1 MLNINT
7 NLSSLIAQRS
17 MKQSTNKLNQAIER
31 LTTGFKINHAKD
43 NAANYNIATN
53 MTTQIGSLDVAEDN
67 TSMGLD
73 ILTTASDNLSLI
85 QERVQRLR
93 DLQEQACNGT
103 YGEQALLAINAECN
117 ALVDE
122 INRLYLGTEY
132 NGCNLF
138 LEASVGADGSQE
150 ILQDMVANESTKF
163 SDLGISDCSFEVKD
177 SSGTTLQTYDIE
189 ESDTIGDLFTT
200 LKTHGF
206 STKIS
211 NGVIEINAFDGKY
224 VTGDLM
230 TELGINTQ
238 ADTFVESTEQTS
250 TVQVTYTTSTTTPG
264 YTYTTGVAQTSGV
277 LNYTVTTTTTSTE
290 TSSFINAITRR
301 DTRYMT
307 ALSSVDPAVELAD
320 GTYKISTPEE
330 LAQLA
335 TMTNAGLVSGGDEF
349 VLAND
354 IDLSGYASGEG
365 WVPIGTGTP
374 YSATTTFT
382 GIFDGNGYTIS
393 NLTINRN
400 SQYQGLFGSTS
411 HSTIKNLSII
421 DSSIKGLDNVGLL
434 IGHTSET
441 SVENIYIKGEATADT
456 HIGGLIG
463 HSSGGNINKCYLE
476 ISLSTSGSYIGG
488 IAGISHGTYIEN
500 SYVTGEVHATSANQY
515 IGGFVGDFYS
525 STRFGTIDNCLLNLS
540 DSTNVLAFIGIAGDQ
555 SVITNSGVMGVELS
569 SAIFCYTA
577 RGSLTIKD
585 CFYNSAQN
593 GKNYCNTFS
602 NSAYADS
609 NIIMTDTPL
618 FTIENNALID
628 TTLITTSTITAT
640 ETTELSTIGLSSN
653 NTIKVVS
660 KADKTAT
667 TGITSTISVNGS
679 TTIGDLISAL
689 QTAGLSAS
697 FSAGKISISASD
709 LVYLD
714 AISSTLSTEIGINAG
729 SGRSWHST
737 TIAPVTNTFTHTLSG
752 TTTMGNLGLNSSRS
766 IEIKNNGATQSIS
779 IGKNTTFQELD
790 DMLQAKGFTVGLN
803 NGVVSISANRDLYV
817 NSSLLADLLCL
828 GGVNKVDGATYSNLP
843 SGNLGYTINLIDQ
856 VGNVYAPGA
865 FTLQIGVNSDENSQ
879 ITVQTAFSLGG
890 YSDFRNIGIDGN
902 NYLAQIDEMLEVLSA
917 RQVELGSAQN
927 RLMSALDE
935 ITVQRENLISSR
947 STLRDADIADI
958 SSEYIK
964 QQILQQASATL
975 LSTANQSA
983 SIALSLI

>member
-1 MLNINT
+1 MLSINT
-7 NLSSLIAQRS
+7 NLSSLIAQNS
-17 MKQSTNKLNQAIER
+17 LKQSTNRLNTAIER

-122 INRLYLGTEY
+122 INRLYLTTEY

-138 LEASVGADGSQE
+138 LETSVGADGSQE

-163 SDLGISDCSFEVKD
+163 SDLGIANCSFEVKD
-177 SSGTTLQTYDIE
+177 SSGATIQTYDIE

-200 LKTHGF
+200 LKNHGF

-211 NGVIEINAFDGKY
+211 NGVIEINAYDGKY

-320 GTYKISTPEE
+320 GTYKISTAAE

-335 TMTNAGLVSGGDEF
+335 TMTNAGLISTGDEF

-354 IDLSGYASGEG
+354 IDLSGYSN
-365 WVPIGTGTP
+365 WTPIGNNWGGVFN
-374 YSATTTFT
+374 AT
-382 GIFDGNGYTIS
+382 FDGNGYVVS
-393 NLTINRN
+393 NLTSTSEDYCGLFSLVYGGSVKNLGIKNFSVFATN
-400 SQYQGLFGSTS
+400 QFCGALVGEIYQGIIENCYAINGTSKVANNFVGGLCGKIYDTTVSNSFASMVNVICAYRYSGGFTGAISHNTTIQNCFSDGNISGYEFCAGFIGGNPSDEGIIANIKDCTSAGSVSGSNYHGLFIGRSN
-411 HSTIKNLSII
+411 STIFSN
-421 DSSIKGLDNVGLL
+421 
-434 IGHTSET
+434 
-441 SVENIYIKGEATADT
+441 
-456 HIGGLIG
+456 
-463 HSSGGNINKCYLE
+463 C
-476 ISLSTSGSYIGG
+476 
-488 IAGISHGTYIEN
+488 
-500 SYVTGEVHATSANQY
+500 
-515 IGGFVGDFYS
+515 YS
-525 STRFGTIDNCLLNLS
+525 SCTPSLNFAGTDASLTNSAAFTIDNNATLTNKLL
-540 DSTNVLAFIGIAGDQ
+540 
-555 SVITNSGVMGVELS
+555 
-569 SAIFCYTA
+569 
-577 RGSLTIKD
+577 
-585 CFYNSAQN
+585 
-593 GKNYCNTFS
+593 
-602 NSAYADS
+602 
-609 NIIMTDTPL
+609 
-618 FTIENNALID
+618 D
-628 TTLITTSTITAT
+628 TTTITAT
-640 ETTELSTIGLSSN
+640 ETTELSTIGLNSN

-667 TGITSTISVNGS
+667 TGTTSTISVNGS

-714 AISSTLSTEIGINAG
+714 AISSALSAEIGINAG
-729 SGRSWHST
+729 SGRSWNST
-737 TIAPVTNTFTHTLSG
+737 TVAPVTNTFTHTLSG

-766 IEIKNNGATQSIS
+766 IEIKNNGVNQSIS
-779 IGKNTTFQELD
+779 INKNTTFQELN

-803 NGVVSISANRDLYV
+803 NGVVSISANSDLYV

-828 GGVNKVDGATYSNLP
+828 GTVNKVEGATYSNLP

-856 VGNVYAPGA
+856 VGEIYAPGA

-890 YSDFRNIGIDGN
+890 YSDFRNIGVDGN

-958 SSEYIK
+958 SSEYIR

>member
-7 NLSSLIAQRS
+7 NLSSFIAQRS

-67 TSMGLD
+67 AMTSLD
-73 ILTTASDNLSLI
+73 LLTTASDNLSLI

-138 LEASVGADGSQE
+138 LETSVGADGSQE

-320 GTYKISTPEE
+320 GTYKISTAAE

-335 TMTNAGLVSGGDEF
+335 TMTNAGLVSSGDEF

-354 IDLSGYASGEG
+354 IDLSGYSN
-365 WVPIGTGTP
+365 WTPIGETE
-374 YSATTTFT
+374 SLFNLDLAFK
-382 GIFDGNGYTIS
+382 GIFDGNGFVVSNINIDYNKNDINYAVGFFGNIS
-393 NLTINRN
+393 NC
-400 SQYQGLFGSTS
+400 
-411 HSTIKNLSII
+411 TIKNLGI
-421 DSSIKGLDNVGLL
+421 
-434 IGHTSET
+434 
-441 SVENIYIKGEATADT
+441 ENITVTATGSGSGNSDQKIAGSLAGNANSSTIDNCYST
-456 HIGGLIG
+456 GSIDNAYNIAGGLIG
-463 HSSGGNINKCYLE
+463 IATTSCNISNCYTSCDVISSYYPGGFIGAVEPWFSEEGTTITNCFATGDTTQRVDSFRSAFIACFGGKSIIRDCY
-476 ISLSTSGSYIGG
+476 
-488 IAGISHGTYIEN
+488 A
-500 SYVTGEVHATSANQY
+500 TGSANY
-515 IGGFVGDFYS
+515 FIASYRTKAS
-525 STRFGTIDNCLLNLS
+525 SYNIHWNNSTLNPAEKIMDYTGTIVAATTTY
-540 DSTNVLAFIGIAGDQ
+540 STA
-555 SVITNSGVMGVELS
+555 TN
-569 SAIFCYTA
+569 AT
-577 RGSLTIKD
+577 
-585 CFYNSAQN
+585 
-593 GKNYCNTFS
+593 
-602 NSAYADS
+602 
-609 NIIMTDTPL
+609 MTYDTY
-618 FTIENNALID
+618 
-628 TTLITTSTITAT
+628 TTSTVTAT

-729 SGRSWHST
+729 AGRSWNST
-737 TIAPVTNTFTHTLSG
+737 TVAPVTNTFTHTLSG
-752 TTTMGNLGLNSSRS
+752 TTTMGNLGLTGTRN

-779 IGKNTTFQELD
+779 INKNTTFQELD
-790 DMLQAKGFTVGLN
+790 DMLHTKGFTVGLN
-803 NGVVSISANRDLYV
+803 NGIVSISADSDLYV
-817 NSSLLADLLCL
+817 NSSVLADLLCL
-828 GGVNKVDGATYSNLP
+828 GAVNKVEGATYSNLP

-890 YSDFRNIGIDGN
+890 YSDFRNIGVDGN
-902 NYLAQIDEMLEVLSA
+902 NYLAQIDEMLEKLSA

-958 SSEYIK
+958 SSEYIR

-975 LSTANQSA
+975 LSTANQSP
-983 SIALSLI
+983 SIALQLI

>member
-1 MLNINT
+1 MLSINT
-7 NLSSLIAQRS
+7 NLSSLIVQNS
-17 MKQSTNKLNQAIER
+17 LKQSTNRLNTAIER

-138 LEASVGADGSQE
+138 LETSVGADGSQE

-163 SDLGISDCSFEVKD
+163 SDLGISNCSFEVKD

-200 LKTHGF
+200 LKTHSF
-206 STKIS
+206 STKIA

-250 TVQVTYTTSTTTPG
+250 TIQVTYTTSTTTPG

-307 ALSSVDPAVELAD
+307 ALASVDPAVELAD

-335 TMTNAGLVSGGDEF
+335 TMTNAGLVSSGDEF

-354 IDLSGYASGEG
+354 IDLSGYAN
-365 WVPIGTGTP
+365 WTPIGETVSIYNFGL
-374 YSATTTFT
+374 AFK
-382 GIFDGNGYTIS
+382 GIFDGNGFVVS
-393 NLTINRN
+393 NINIDYN
-400 SQYQGLFGSTS
+400 KDDINYAVGFFGNVSNC
-411 HSTIKNLSII
+411 TIKNLGI
-421 DSSIKGLDNVGLL
+421 
-434 IGHTSET
+434 
-441 SVENIYIKGEATADT
+441 ENITVKATGSGNGFSDGKIAGSLAGNAASSTIDNCYSSGSVT
-456 HIGGLIG
+456 NSNSMAGGLIG
-463 HSSGGNINKCYLE
+463 ITTNSCNIQNSYSSCSVNSHYTCGGFIGAVEPWEATESTTITNCFANGNTTTNMGYYESSFVGAFDGASIIQDCYATGSGKYFISSYREQASSYNIHWNNLSLEPFEKIKNYSGTIVAATTNYSIAHNATMTYDQYTYSTYIATVTTELSTLGLSQDSTIKVINK
-476 ISLSTSGSYIGG
+476 
-488 IAGISHGTYIEN
+488 
-500 SYVTGEVHATSANQY
+500 
-515 IGGFVGDFYS
+515 
-525 STRFGTIDNCLLNLS
+525 
-540 DSTNVLAFIGIAGDQ
+540 
-555 SVITNSGVMGVELS
+555 
-569 SAIFCYTA
+569 
-577 RGSLTIKD
+577 
-585 CFYNSAQN
+585 
-593 GKNYCNTFS
+593 
-602 NSAYADS
+602 DS
-609 NIIMTDTPL
+609 NT
-618 FTIENNALID
+618 A
-628 TTLITTSTITAT
+628 TTGTTSTIT
-640 ETTELSTIGLSSN
+640 IR
-653 NTIKVVS
+653 
-660 KADKTAT
+660 
-667 TGITSTISVNGS
+667 GS
-679 TTIGDLISAL
+679 TTLGDLVTAL
-689 QTAGLSAS
+689 QGSGLTSS
-697 FSAGKISISASD
+697 FSGGVLSISASD

-729 SGRSWHST
+729 SGRSWNST

-752 TTTMGNLGLNSSRS
+752 TTTMGNLGLTGARN
-766 IEIKNNGATQSIS
+766 IEIKNNGVNQSIS
-779 IGKNTTFQELD
+779 INKNTTFQELD

-803 NGVVSISANRDLYV
+803 NGVVSISADSDLYV
-817 NSSLLADLLCL
+817 NSSVLEDLLCL

-890 YSDFRNIGIDGN
+890 YSDFRNIGVDGN
-902 NYLAQIDEMLEVLSA
+902 NYLAQIDEMLEKLSA

-935 ITVQRENLISSR
+935 IIVQRENLISSR

-958 SSEYIK
+958 SSEYIR